1 MGLQDRLTGK
11 TLQRPGGT
19 IRYYLSG
26 KEASTKCLFFL
37 SGIYGSKED
46 WAKQEREFAKRYKN
60 FFIEYRNIDIEDDE
74 RIADKYFNTIAD
86 DIESVARL
94 EEVQDMAIIAH
105 SIGGAIAL
113 NLAVRYP
120 GVVSRI
126 VLINSGTEVGL
137 HLKLVIKSMLRA
149 LENNIAMDLIYPFV
163 LPWWYSGDYLE
174 HIVDFQANNPASM
187 EKIVPGQDRL
197 EVIKKLMLCSL
208 EIPEVLGKL
217 ETIRIPVLL
226 ITLSNDFGFPVERQ
240 KELLSGLEHFQV
252 KTIEG
257 FGHNVHLE
265 HYKLV
270 NDMILTFLEQ

>member
-11 TLQRPGGT
+11 TLQRSGGT

-26 KEASTKCLFFL
+26 KEASTKCLLFL

-46 WAKQEREFAKRYKN
+46 WAKQEREFAKQYKI

-86 DIESVARL
+86 DIEAVARL
-94 EEVQDMAIIAH
+94 EGVRDMAIIAH

-174 HIVDFQANNPASM
+174 HIVDFQANNPASL

-208 EIPEVLGKL
+208 EIPEALGEL

>member
-11 TLQRPGGT
+11 TLQRSGGT

-26 KEASTKCLFFL
+26 RETSTKCLFFL

-46 WAKQEREFAKRYKN
+46 WVKQEREFAKQYRI
-60 FFIEYRNIDIEDDE
+60 FFIEYRNIDIEDDA

-94 EEVQDMAIIAH
+94 EGVRDMAIVAH

-163 LPWWYSGDYLE
+163 LAWWYSGDYLE
-174 HIVDFQANNPASM
+174 HIVDFQADNPASL

-265 HYKLV
+265 HYKRV
-270 NDMILTFLEQ
+270 NDRILTFLEQ

>member
-11 TLQRPGGT
+11 TLQRSGGT

-46 WAKQEREFAKRYKN
+46 WAKQEREFAKQYKI

-86 DIESVARL
+86 DIEAVARL
-94 EEVQDMAIIAH
+94 EGVRDMAIIAH

-149 LENNIAMDLIYPFV
+149 LENNIAMDLIYPFI

-174 HIVDFQANNPASM
+174 HIVDFQANNPASL

-208 EIPEVLGKL
+208 EIPEALGEL

-226 ITLSNDFGFPVERQ
+226 ITLSNDFGFPVEKQ

-252 KTIEG
+252 KIIEG

-270 NDMILTFLEQ
+270 NDIILTFLEQ